1 MKKQKK
7 AWTLNTVF
15 KVTRRC
21 SIVFAAWVFFWCVV
35 VLFSPETVKY
45 IGVGM
50 ILLGFA
56 FLIVAGIWCMKRWK
70 CPSCGYNLGRRNWV
84 FPEYCSSCGEK
95 LDPDAPIDVK

>member
-45 IGVGM
+45 IGVGEQIDDLM
-50 ILLGFA
+50 RFQPREFVEA
-56 FLIVAGIWCMKRWK
+56 LI
-70 CPSCGYNLGRRNWV
+70 
-84 FPEYCSSCGEK
+84 
-95 LDPDAPIDVK
+95 